1 MTSKEIEEKT
11 GMGACIVRRWAK
23 ANGVKR
29 VESINGILAYDWS
42 EEDLQRFLN
51 RNTQRGTPAHKKRPG
66 QS

>member
-11 GMGACIVRRWAK
+11 GMGACIVRRWA
-23 ANGVKR
+23 
-29 VESINGILAYDWS
+29 NGILAYDWS

-51 RNTQRGTPAHKKRPG
+51 RNTQRGTPAHKKRPS

>member
-29 VESINGILAYDWS
+29 VESVNGILAYDWS

-51 RNTQRGTPAHKKRPG
+51 RPTKRGRPWPEKNKREN
-66 QS
+66 

>member
-11 GMGACIVRRWAK
+11 GMGSCIVRRWAK

-51 RNTQRGTPAHKKRPG
+51 RPTKRGRPWPEKNKREN
-66 QS
+66 

>member
-11 GMGACIVRRWAK
+11 GMGSCIVRRWAK

-29 VESINGILAYDWS
+29 VESVNGILAYDWS

-51 RNTQRGTPAHKKRPG
+51 RNTQRGTTKKKKRPG

>member
-51 RNTQRGTPAHKKRPG
+51 RPTKRGRPWPEKNKREN
-66 QS
+66 